1 MPKEWDGM
9 ILYTTE
15 KVPRLTH
22 SLQRRPAFFQCAVRD
37 HAVGSV
43 LVRQQGKH
51 TKVSVLYRTYN
62 YPHSTRSHTAS
73 VDQHSSSVGS
83 VTTLLGLF
91 WSGIEAKYLNEF
103 TKHIKIHIPHTYIV
117 DQQSKY
123 IASLRSVS
131 TLFWILQITFF
142 KIYSLKF
149 TELISQFVL
158 SVTDP

>member
-22 SLQRRPAFFQCAVRD
+22 SLQRRPAFFQRAVRD

-43 LVRQQGKH
+43 LVRQQDKH

-62 YPHSTRSHTAS
+62 YPHSTRSHAAS

-83 VTTLLGLF
+83 VTTLLGPFL
-91 WSGIEAKYLNEF
+91 SGIEAKYLNEF

-117 DQQSKY
+117 DQQSK
-123 IASLRSVS
+123 IHRQLAFSVHAILDPPANIFLN
-131 TLFWILQITFF
+131 LFA
-142 KIYSLKF
+142 KIYSTNF
-149 TELISQFVL
+149 IVRSFCN
-158 SVTDP
+158 